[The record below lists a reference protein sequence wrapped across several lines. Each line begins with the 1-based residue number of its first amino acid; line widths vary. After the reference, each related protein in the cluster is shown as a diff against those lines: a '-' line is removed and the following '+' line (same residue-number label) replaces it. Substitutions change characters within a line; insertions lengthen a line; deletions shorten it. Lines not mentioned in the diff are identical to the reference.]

1 MGYRNKFIHII
12 QVAYVNI
19 QSKIS
24 LLSESFSLIQR
35 VYQGCPLSILLYI
48 LSTEVLAIFID
59 VNKRIKGVEIGGHE
73 NKILNF
79 ADDTA
84 IFLRD
89 INYLTL
95 IQSIL
100 KLY

>member
-24 LLSESFSLIQR
+24 LLSESFSLMQR
-35 VYQGCPLSILLYI
+35 VYQGCSLSILLYI